1 MWVHEVELG
10 DSAVQ
15 FHGLLVVKLGCKR
28 MMRSHGQS
36 ATHNKNENTDS
47 HYPPPFTQSRSAT
60 SHASTHQVRLVSF
73 SAKDEFPM
81 ILRLCVLSLLAGI
94 PALADLSG
102 RWSNGGAT
110 VFVLR
115 QNGNAVTGTIVG
127 QPGEPTYKIV
137 DGVIRGNRIH
147 FFVLHEDEN
156 DPEVKANEGK
166 PFHNLAQGTFT
177 DDEIFVSGSRENT
190 KIREYR
196 LVLKRIG
203 K

>member
-1 MWVHEVELG
+1 MIPRIC
-10 DSAVQ
+10 A
-15 FHGLLVVKLGCKR
+15 LV
-28 MMRSHGQS
+28 
-36 ATHNKNENTDS
+36 
-47 HYPPPFTQSRSAT
+47 
-60 SHASTHQVRLVSF
+60 
-73 SAKDEFPM
+73 
-81 ILRLCVLSLLAGI
+81 LLAGI

-102 RWSNGGAT
+102 QWSNGGKD

-115 QNGNAVTGTIVG
+115 QDGNTVTGTIVG
-127 QPGEPTYKIV
+127 KPGEPVYKVV

-177 DDEIFVSGSRENT
+177 EDEIVVSGSRENT
-190 KIREYR
+190 AIRAYR

>member
-1 MWVHEVELG
+1 
-10 DSAVQ
+10 
-15 FHGLLVVKLGCKR
+15 
-28 MMRSHGQS
+28 
-36 ATHNKNENTDS
+36 
-47 HYPPPFTQSRSAT
+47 
-60 SHASTHQVRLVSF
+60 
-73 SAKDEFPM
+73 M
-81 ILRLCVLSLLAGI
+81 ILRICALLALAGI
-94 PALADLSG
+94 PALADLTG
-102 RWSNGGAT
+102 RWSSGGES

-127 QPGEPTYKIV
+127 KPGEPVYKIV
-137 DGVIRGNRIH
+137 DGVIRGNQIH

-166 PFHNLAQGTFT
+166 PFHNLAQGTFSE
-177 DDEIFVSGSRENT
+177 DEIVVSGSRENT

>member
-1 MWVHEVELG
+1 
-10 DSAVQ
+10 
-15 FHGLLVVKLGCKR
+15 
-28 MMRSHGQS
+28 MMK
-36 ATHNKNENTDS
+36 AT
-47 HYPPPFTQSRSAT
+47 
-60 SHASTHQVRLVSF
+60 
-73 SAKDEFPM
+73 
-81 ILRLCVLSLLAGI
+81 CVLLLLAGI

-102 RWSNGGAT
+102 RWSAGGAE

-115 QNGNAVTGTIVG
+115 QNGNTVTGTIVG
-127 QPGEPTYKIV
+127 KPGEPVYKIV
-137 DGVIRGNRIH
+137 DGVVQGNRIH

-177 DDEIFVSGSRENT
+177 DEEIVVSGSRENT

-196 LVLKRIG
+196 LVLKRIR

>member
-1 MWVHEVELG
+1 MV
-10 DSAVQ
+10 
-15 FHGLLVVKLGCKR
+15 
-28 MMRSHGQS
+28 
-36 ATHNKNENTDS
+36 
-47 HYPPPFTQSRSAT
+47 
-60 SHASTHQVRLVSF
+60 
-73 SAKDEFPM
+73 
-81 ILRLCVLSLLAGI
+81 LRICVLFLVAGI

-102 RWSNGGAT
+102 QWSAGGAE

-115 QNGNAVTGTIVG
+115 QNGNTVTGTIVG
-127 QPGEPTYKIV
+127 KPGEPTYKVV

-177 DDEIFVSGSRENT
+177 ENEIVVSGSRENT

-196 LVLKRIG
+196 LVLKRIR

>member
-1 MWVHEVELG
+1 
-10 DSAVQ
+10 
-15 FHGLLVVKLGCKR
+15 
-28 MMRSHGQS
+28 
-36 ATHNKNENTDS
+36 
-47 HYPPPFTQSRSAT
+47 
-60 SHASTHQVRLVSF
+60 
-73 SAKDEFPM
+73 M
-81 ILRLCVLSLLAGI
+81 ILRICAVLLLAGI

-102 RWSNGGAT
+102 RWSTGGT
-110 VFVLR
+110 GVFVLR
-115 QNGNAVTGTIVG
+115 QNGNTVTGTIEG
-127 QPGEPTYKIV
+127 KPGDPIYKIV

-177 DDEIFVSGSRENT
+177 DDEIVVSGSRENT